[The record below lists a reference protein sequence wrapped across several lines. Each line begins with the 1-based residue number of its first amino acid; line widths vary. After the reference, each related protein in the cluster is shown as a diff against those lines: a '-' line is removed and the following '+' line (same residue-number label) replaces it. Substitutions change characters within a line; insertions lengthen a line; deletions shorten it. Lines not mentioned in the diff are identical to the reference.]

1 MLGDK
6 VRVTLHFKL
15 RILCLHKPSQTPAG
29 RGILRKTV
37 LNLLDSICNITVE
50 LVNLNEILIN
60 TIIVDEKLKYETMA
74 SIVN

>member
-6 VRVTLHFKL
+6 VRVTLHLKL
-15 RILCLHKPSQTPAG
+15 RILCLHKPARLQ
-29 RGILRKTV
+29 RRDILRKTV

>member
-1 MLGDK
+1 MS
-6 VRVTLHFKL
+6 TQT
-15 RILCLHKPSQTPAG
+15 SQTPAG
-29 RGILRKTV
+29 RGIPRKTA